1 MDILSLA
8 ILIFIIMESANVAIL
23 YFRPGSRIGNGV
35 GVFNAF
41 HNSEREEQKLF
52 ASYLVNW
59 VAGVKL
65 IFLVLLVVVL
75 LAGNETVR
83 VGAVVSMILSIATYF
98 WRLHPTIKK
107 LDAMGCITPKGY
119 SKALGWMITGFMVM
133 FTLALILHILIKV
146 M

>member
-1 MDILSLA
+1 MSLLSIA

-23 YFRPGSRIGNGV
+23 YFWPSSQMGIGV

-41 HNSEREEQKLF
+41 HNRESDEQRLF
-52 ASYLVNW
+52 TSYLVNW

-65 IFLVLLVVVL
+65 IFIFL
-75 LAGNETVR
+75 LAVILVIGTEQVKLW
-83 VGAVVSMILSIATYF
+83 AVVAMILSIATYF

-119 SKALGWMITGFMVM
+119 SKALGWMITGFMLM
-133 FTLALILHILIKV
+133 FTAALVAHIITKV